1 MIAALGLGT
10 VVVQAAPRSGSLST
24 LNRAGTLGRHRM
36 VVPGPVNDVS
46 SAGCHQALRDDPMGV
61 VLVTRVGEVLECV
74 GRLGEDTVE
83 PLRGPTHPRDGLPL
97 TVLRVL
103 EAVPVRRGAGEA
115 VIASAAG
122 VSGLTVQQ
130 VLPALHLAGLVQRHP
145 QGGWTLTTLGAASPA
160 SSTR

>member
-1 MIAALGLGT
+1 
-10 VVVQAAPRSGSLST
+10 
-24 LNRAGTLGRHRM
+24 
-36 VVPGPVNDVS
+36 
-46 SAGCHQALRDDPMGV
+46 MGV

-83 PLRGPTHPRDGLPL
+83 PLRGPTHPRDGLSL

-115 VIASAAG
+115 VIASTAG

-145 QGGWTLTTLGAASPA
+145 KGGWTLTTLGAGSPA
-160 SSTR
+160 SNTS